1 MPASLQLNQLEN
13 QWLFKLVEK
22 QFDLQIVDSYS
33 CQKLSNELLINHKT
47 SISYNTIRRI
57 FGIITPK
64 FQSSLYTLNS
74 LVSVLGFT
82 NFRHFQS
89 YIEKYKTDAL
99 NEVLIRYK
107 ATKSINSNLLFES
120 IQHFNLQSWEEAFQ
134 LKLII
139 DLCITTNHYDLLS
152 KIIQLPLDI
161 KDQEVH
167 HKLYVAYQDIYLN
180 ALAGNQVLIDFVSA
194 ELPNSIYLQSIILQT
209 YIDETNLTGFYGDW
223 LIAVKASPLSDFAFF
238 KNVMLCQRA
247 YQQNEIQSAQK
258 FLNLALKEINNK
270 VSAHPILM
278 ARVAA
283 WEIILN
289 LNERNYLTY
298 FERLNNDF
306 EQINFN
312 LFFYRL
318 LYVFNQDI
326 SKINLI
332 TKIKDQNAFK
342 KLSVFEK
349 QIINKYNLMLA
360 LYFDKT
366 SDNNNALKH
375 INQVDPRRFDVN
387 DGQWFNEKYKWLK
400 SKNITKW
407 AEYS

>member
-1 MPASLQLNQLEN
+1 
-13 QWLFKLVEK
+13 LVEK

-33 CQKLSNELLINHKT
+33 CKKLSDELLLNHKT
-47 SISYNTIRRI
+47 SISYNTLRRI
-57 FGIITPK
+57 FGIISPK

-82 NFRHFQS
+82 NFRQFQS

-139 DLCITTNHYDLLS
+139 DLCIATKHYDLLS
-152 KIIQLPLDI
+152 KIIQLPLDF

-180 ALAGNQVLIDFVSA
+180 ALAGNQVLIDFVAA
-194 ELPNSIYLQSIILQT
+194 ELPNSIYLQSTILQT
-209 YIDETNLTGFYGDW
+209 YIDEANLVGFYGDW
-223 LIAVKASPLSDFAFF
+223 LIAVKTSELLDFILF
-238 KNVMLCQRA
+238 KNVMLCQKA
-247 YQQNEIQSAQK
+247 YLQNQVDIAEKHLS
-258 FLNLALKEINNK
+258 LASKEIKNK
-270 VSAHPILM
+270 PTAHPILM
-278 ARVAA
+278 ARIAA

-289 LNERNYLTY
+289 QKNKNYLTY
-298 FERLNNDF
+298 FAAFSNEFD
-306 EQINFN
+306 QINFN

-318 LYVFNQDI
+318 LYISNQDI

-332 TKIKDQNAFK
+332 TRTRETQTFSR
-342 KLSVFEK
+342 LSVFEK
-349 QIINKYNLMLA
+349 QIVNKHNLMLA
-360 LYFDKT
+360 LYFDKLGEH
-366 SDNNNALKH
+366 SNVVKH
-375 INQVDPRRFDVN
+375 MKQVDPRRFDVN
-387 DGQWFNEKYKWLK
+387 DGQWFNEKYEWLK

>member
-82 NFRHFQS
+82 NFRQFQS

-107 ATKSINSNLLFES
+107 ATKSINSSLLFES

-139 DLCITTNHYDLLS
+139 DLCIATNHYDLLS

-180 ALAGNQVLIDFVSA
+180 ALAGNQVLIDFVAA

-223 LIAVKASPLSDFAFF
+223 LIAVKTSPLSDFALF

-258 FLNLALKEINNK
+258 FLNLVLKEINNK

-366 SDNNNALKH
+366 SDNNNAIKH
-375 INQVDPRRFDVN
+375 IKQVDPRRFDVN

-407 AEYS
+407 VEYS

>member
-1 MPASLQLNQLEN
+1 MPASVQLNQLES
-13 QWLFKLVEK
+13 QWLFNLVEK

-33 CQKLSNELLINHKT
+33 CKKLSDELLLNHKT
-47 SISYNTIRRI
+47 SISYNTLRRI
-57 FGIITPK
+57 FGIISPK

-82 NFRHFQS
+82 NFRQFQS

-139 DLCITTNHYDLLS
+139 DLCIATKHYDLLS
-152 KIIQLPLDI
+152 KIIQLPLDF

-180 ALAGNQVLIDFVSA
+180 ALAGNQVLIDFVAA
-194 ELPNSIYLQSIILQT
+194 ELPNSIYLQSTILQT
-209 YIDETNLTGFYGDW
+209 YIDEANLVGFYGDW
-223 LIAVKASPLSDFAFF
+223 LIAVKTSELLDFILF
-238 KNVMLCQRA
+238 KNVMLCQKA
-247 YQQNEIQSAQK
+247 YLQNQVDIAEKHLS
-258 FLNLALKEINNK
+258 LASKEIKNK
-270 VSAHPILM
+270 PTAHPILM
-278 ARVAA
+278 ARIAA

-289 LNERNYLTY
+289 QKNKNYLTY
-298 FERLNNDF
+298 FAAFSNEFD
-306 EQINFN
+306 QINFN

-318 LYVFNQDI
+318 LYISNQDI

-332 TKIKDQNAFK
+332 TRTRETQTFSR
-342 KLSVFEK
+342 LSVFEK
-349 QIINKYNLMLA
+349 QIVNKHNLMLA
-360 LYFDKT
+360 LYFDKLGEH
-366 SDNNNALKH
+366 SNVVKH
-375 INQVDPRRFDVN
+375 MKQVDPRRFDVN
-387 DGQWFNEKYKWLK
+387 DGQWFNEKYEWLK

>member
-1 MPASLQLNQLEN
+1 MPASVQLTLLES

-22 QFDLQIVDSYS
+22 QFDLQIADSYS
-33 CQKLSNELLINHKT
+33 CKKLSEILLLGHKT
-47 SISYNTIRRI
+47 SISYNTLRRI
-57 FGIITPK
+57 FGVISPK
-64 FQSSLYTLNS
+64 FQTSLYTLNS
-74 LVSVLGFT
+74 LVNVLGFT
-82 NFRHFQS
+82 NFRAFQH

-107 ATKSINSNLLFES
+107 ATKTLNSSLLFDS
-120 IQHFNLQSWEEAFQ
+120 IQYFSLQSWEEAFQ

-139 DLCITTNHYDLLS
+139 DLCIETKHYELLS

-161 KDQEVH
+161 KQEEVY
-167 HKLYVAYQDIYLN
+167 HKLYVAYQGIYLS
-180 ALAGNQVLIDFVSA
+180 ALEQNQSLIDFIA
-194 ELPNSIYLQSIILQT
+194 QELPRSIYLQRIILQT
-209 YIDETNLTGFYGDW
+209 YIDENNLTSFYGNW
-223 LIAVKASPLSDFAFF
+223 LIAVKTSPLSDFALF

-247 YQQNEIQSAQK
+247 YQQNEIKSAQTH
-258 FLNLALKEINNK
+258 LHLALKEINNK
-270 VSAHPILM
+270 VNAHPILM

-289 LNERNYLTY
+289 LKGRNYLTY

-318 LYVFNQDI
+318 LYIFNQDI
-326 SKINLI
+326 SNINLI
-332 TKIKDQNAFK
+332 TQIKDQNSFK

-407 AEYS
+407 VEYS

>member
-1 MPASLQLNQLEN
+1 MPASVQLNQLES
-13 QWLFKLVEK
+13 QWLFNLVEK

-33 CQKLSNELLINHKT
+33 CKKLSDELLLNHKT

-57 FGIITPK
+57 FGIISPK

-82 NFRHFQS
+82 NFRQFQN

-180 ALAGNQVLIDFVSA
+180 ALVGNQVLIDFVAA
-194 ELPNSIYLQSIILQT
+194 ELPNSIYLQSTILQT
-209 YIDETNLTGFYGDW
+209 YIDEASLVGFYGDW
-223 LIAVKASPLSDFAFF
+223 LLAVKTSELLDFILF
-238 KNVMLCQRA
+238 KNVMLCQKA
-247 YQQNEIQSAQK
+247 YLENQVDIAEKHLS
-258 FLNLALKEINNK
+258 LASKEIK
-270 VSAHPILM
+270 SKPTAHPILM

-289 LNERNYLTY
+289 QKNKNYLTY
-298 FERLNNDF
+298 FAEFSNEFD
-306 EQINFN
+306 QINFN

-318 LYVFNQDI
+318 LYIFNQDI

-332 TKIKDQNAFK
+332 IRTRETQTFSR
-342 KLSVFEK
+342 LSVFEK
-349 QIINKYNLMLA
+349 QIINKHNLMLA
-360 LYFDKT
+360 LYFDKLGEH
-366 SDNNNALKH
+366 SNVVKH
-375 INQVDPRRFDVN
+375 MKQVDPRRFDVN
-387 DGQWFNEKYKWLK
+387 DGQWFNEKYEWLK

>member
-47 SISYNTIRRI
+47 SISYNTLRRI

-82 NFRHFQS
+82 NFRQFQS

-107 ATKSINSNLLFES
+107 ATKSINSSLLFES

-139 DLCITTNHYDLLS
+139 DLCIATNHYDLLS

-180 ALAGNQVLIDFVSA
+180 ALAGNQVLIDFVAA
-194 ELPNSIYLQSIILQT
+194 ELPNSIYLQSIILLT
-209 YIDETNLTGFYGDW
+209 YIDEASLVGFYGDW
-223 LIAVKASPLSDFAFF
+223 LVTVKSSELLDFILF
-238 KNVMLCQRA
+238 KNVMLCQKE
-247 YQQNEIQSAQK
+247 YLQNQVEIAEKHLS
-258 FLNLALKEINNK
+258 LASKEIENNT
-270 VSAHPILM
+270 AHPILM

-289 LNERNYLTY
+289 QKNKNYLTY
-298 FERLNNDF
+298 FAAFSNEFD
-306 EQINFN
+306 QINFN

-318 LYVFNQDI
+318 LYIFNQDI

-332 TKIKDQNAFK
+332 TRNRETQTFS

-349 QIINKYNLMLA
+349 QIINKHNLMLA
-360 LYFDKT
+360 LYFDKLGEH
-366 SDNNNALKH
+366 SNALKH
-375 INQVDPRRFDVN
+375 IKQVDPRRFDVN

-407 AEYS
+407 VEYS

>member
-1 MPASLQLNQLEN
+1 MPASVQLNQLES
-13 QWLFKLVEK
+13 QWLFNLVEK

-33 CQKLSNELLINHKT
+33 CKKLSDELLLNHKT

-82 NFRHFQS
+82 NFRQFQS

>member
-1 MPASLQLNQLEN
+1 MPASVQLTKLEH

-33 CQKLSNELLINHKT
+33 CQKLSDELLLSHKT
-47 SISYNTIRRI
+47 SISYNTLRRI

-82 NFRHFQS
+82 NFREFQS

-107 ATKSINSNLLFES
+107 ATKSINSSLLFES

-139 DLCITTNHYDLLS
+139 DLCIATNQYDLLS
-152 KIIQLPLDI
+152 KIIQLPLNI
-161 KDQEVH
+161 NDQEIH
-167 HKLYVAYQDIYLN
+167 HKLYVAYQGIYLS
-180 ALAGNQVLIDFVSA
+180 ALAGNQILIDFVA
-194 ELPNSIYLQSIILQT
+194 EALPNSIYLQSIILQT
-209 YIDETNLTGFYGDW
+209 YIDEANLVGFYGDW
-223 LIAVKASPLSDFAFF
+223 LVAVKSSELLDFTLF
-238 KNVMLCQRA
+238 KNVMLCQKA
-247 YQQNEIQSAQK
+247 YLQNQVEIAEKHLS
-258 FLNLALKEINNK
+258 LAIKEIKNK
-270 VSAHPILM
+270 AATHPILM

-289 LNERNYLTY
+289 QKNKNYLAY
-298 FERLNNDF
+298 FAAFSNEF

-318 LYVFNQDI
+318 LYIFEQDI

-332 TKIKDQNAFK
+332 TRTRETQTFSR
-342 KLSVFEK
+342 LSVFEK
-349 QIINKYNLMLA
+349 QIINKHNLMLA
-360 LYFDKT
+360 LYFDQLGEY
-366 SDNNNALKH
+366 SNAIKQLKK
-375 INQVDPRRFDVN
+375 VDPRRFDVN
-387 DGQWFNEKYKWLK
+387 DGQWFNEKYEWLK
-400 SKNITKW
+400 VKHNNRWTEFS
-407 AEYS
+407 

>member
-1 MPASLQLNQLEN
+1 MPASVQLTLLES

-22 QFDLQIVDSYS
+22 QFDLQIADSYS
-33 CQKLSNELLINHKT
+33 CKKLSEILLLSHKT
-47 SISYNTIRRI
+47 SISYNTLRRI
-57 FGIITPK
+57 FGVISPK
-64 FQSSLYTLNS
+64 FQTSLYTLNS
-74 LVSVLGFT
+74 LVNVLGFT
-82 NFRHFQS
+82 NFRAFQH

-107 ATKSINSNLLFES
+107 ATKTLNSSLLFDS
-120 IQHFNLQSWEEAFQ
+120 IQYFSLHSWEEAYQ

-139 DLCITTNHYDLLS
+139 DLCIETKHYELLS
-152 KIIQLPLDI
+152 KIIQLPLDTEEE
-161 KDQEVH
+161 EVY
-167 HKLYVAYQDIYLN
+167 HKLYVAYQGIYLS
-180 ALAGNQVLIDFVSA
+180 ALEHNQNLIDFIVQ
-194 ELPNSIYLQSIILQT
+194 ELPCSIYLQRIILQT
-209 YIDETNLTGFYGDW
+209 YIDETNLTSFYGDW
-223 LIAVKASPLSDFAFF
+223 LIAVKASPLSDFSLF

-247 YQQNEIQSAQK
+247 YQQNQIKIAK
-258 FLNLALKEINNK
+258 THLYMALKEINNK
-270 VSAHPILM
+270 LSAHPILM

-283 WEIILN
+283 WEIILK
-289 LNERNYLTY
+289 LKERNYLTY
-298 FERLNNDF
+298 FERLSNDF

-332 TKIKDQNAFK
+332 VQIKDLHAFK

-349 QIINKYNLMLA
+349 QIINKYNLMLS

-366 SDNNNALKH
+366 SDDSNALKH

-400 SKNITKW
+400 SKYITKW